1 MKKNTMLRIASI
13 LLVVTL
19 LSTCVISGTFAKYVT
34 KAEGKDQAR
43 VAKWGILVSVE
54 GDSAFKTEYETDD
67 TNGYDGEFSVKADED
82 IDLLDDVDQPERLVA
97 PGTLNDGLKG
107 SVIGKPE
114 VATRYELKISDWTDI
129 VLPKGTYTDYTN
141 YVLGEGY
148 KKMENESA
156 GDYAPIKWD
165 IVVTKNATG
174 EEIGLLSEAA
184 KKIGKTEDQL
194 IAMGVRGFS
203 ASDAKVIVTNY
214 KTQLKALLQEIV
226 PSGKNPQIDID
237 ADGNVTLSMDF
248 DPLKEVDYTF
258 SLKWEWA
265 FEGPTVGMTGPTT
278 ITQFSKEEV
287 DVLDTFL
294 GNWIAYEAMVKAG
307 EDAST
312 VFTAEQIAEFDA
324 LEDENYKIGA
334 TVIASATQI
343 D

>member
-1 MKKNTMLRIASI
+1 MKKNKMLRIASI

-34 KAEGKDQAR
+34 KAEGKDEAR
-43 VAKWGILVSVE
+43 VAKWGILVSVN
-54 GDSAFKTEYETDD
+54 GDSAFATEYETHD
-67 TNGYDGEFSVKADED
+67 TNGYDGPISVKADED
-82 IDLLDDVDQPERLVA
+82 IDLLDMDEPERLVA
-97 PGTLNDGLKG
+97 PGTFSEGLDGT
-107 SVIGKPE
+107 VIGKPE

-129 VLPKGTYTDYTN
+129 VLPQGTYTDYTN

-148 KKMENESA
+148 KKMATPSS
-156 GDYAPIKWD
+156 GDYAPVKWD
-165 IVVTKNATG
+165 IVVTKNKTG
-174 EEIGLLSEAA
+174 DQIGLLSEAA
-184 KKIGKTEDQL
+184 IKLGKTDAQL
-194 IAMGVRGFS
+194 AEMGLRGFS
-203 ASDAKVIVTNY
+203 ASDARIIVENY
-214 KTQLKALLQEIV
+214 RTQLISLLESIV
-226 PSGKNPQIDID
+226 PSGKNADIQIDGDDII
-237 ADGNVTLSMDF
+237 LSMDF

-278 ITQFSKEEV
+278 FTQFSKEEV

-324 LEDENYKIGA
+324 LDDENFKIGA
-334 TVIASATQI
+334 TVVASATQI